1 MTRGEAGTG
10 DVSAS
15 NDASASSDASSS
27 NDVSGTRQPASAW
40 IGLVNPKSPTNVGS
54 VLRAVGCFSA
64 EGIFYTGNRF
74 HRAREFVSDT
84 RDDHERIPLT
94 HCDDLVQALPEACA
108 VVAVELVEGAV
119 PLMTFQHPSRA
130 LYVFGPEDGSLPS
143 ALVRRA
149 EHVIY
154 VPTEGCLNLAASVNI
169 VLYDRLAKSG
179 EADLGVDLIRRSR
192 DNNNRLRVAGQ
203 TTQTPPPAGDSA

>member
-1 MTRGEAGTG
+1 MTRAEADT
-10 DVSAS
+10 S
-15 NDASASSDASSS
+15 
-27 NDVSGTRQPASAW
+27 SAW

-64 EGIFYTGNRF
+64 QGIFYSGNRF

-94 HCDDLVQALPEACA
+94 HCDDLLQALPDDCA

-119 PLMTFQHPSRA
+119 PLMAFQHPARA
-130 LYVFGPEDGSLPS
+130 LYVFGPEDGSLPP

-149 EHVIY
+149 DHVVY

-179 EADLGVDLIRRSR
+179 NADLGVDLIRRSR
-192 DNNNRLRVAGQ
+192 DNNNRLRVPVQ
-203 TTQTPPPAGDSA
+203 TRYAPLPEGDPA